1 MGLSRHFCCCSQAA
15 VVLLSHDLRKE
26 QPLFQPFLYHFW
38 SRVLA
43 LGPIPPPPF
52 PPPFL
57 LLWVGDFENAFFSS
71 GKNELALG
79 PDTVNNHSS
88 FSGARVLIPF
98 LTCIPLLFFFCIF
111 SGKRFFFT
119 LLNAYEPVRHALNGF
134 TASPHLS
141 SLPLRSHLGLFF
153 GINSGGDGDES
164 WLRSKP

>member
-43 LGPIPPPPF
+43 LGPIPPPP
-52 PPPFL
+52 L
-57 LLWVGDFENAFFSS
+57 LFSFCESEISKTPFFSS

-98 LTCIPLLFFFCIF
+98 LTCIPLLFFLHFFRQTFLFYLAQCLRTCATR
-111 SGKRFFFT
+111 SQWLHRLTTPFFFAT
-119 LLNAYEPVRHALNGF
+119 
-134 TASPHLS
+134 
-141 SLPLRSHLGLFF
+141 
-153 GINSGGDGDES
+153 
-164 WLRSKP
+164 